1 MLAPLLLSAVLGSPA
16 EITFP
21 SPDFDRWNYGF
32 NTANGTRSVGST
44 FSAFQSGYPFDDRD
58 GQVLLGFVTGSQI
71 EQGLPPQ
78 AYRIVLCE
86 LEVSLASDDI
96 PYDPTLD
103 AWQTHQ
109 PGGGGDSDAGRPSHL
124 TGVAFRNGWDGWS
137 FGEDGAFGE
146 VMANGVRNCYPIDF
160 DEDGLP
166 RDISNNLTQQFD
178 PNIWAVGMTDEVA
191 AGAILPAYAPL
202 RFEVD
207 VSDPD
212 VACYVKQGLAEGL
225 LEFMVSSLHP
235 ASEPGSG
242 GEANYPDWVL
252 KENPLVDL
260 GVTSAASLTL
270 SIEVV
275 PPTGVAGDVTGDG
288 VVNVEDLLAILEAFG
303 RCPCC
308 EADLDD
314 SGVVD
319 VNDLLTV
326 IGGWGGGGI

>member
-1 MLAPLLLSAVLGSPA
+1 MITPILVPMLLGSPA
-16 EITFP
+16 EITFAT
-21 SPDFDRWNYGF
+21 PDFDRWNYGF
-32 NTANGTRSVGST
+32 NTADGTRSVGST

-78 AYRIVLCE
+78 AYHITGCHLE
-86 LEVSLASDDI
+86 LSLASDDI

-103 AWQTHQ
+103 SWQTHL
-109 PGGGGDSDAGRPSHL
+109 GEGEEDADAGRPTHL
-124 TGVAFRNGWDGWS
+124 SGVAFRNGWDGWS

-160 DEDGLP
+160 DETGAA
-166 RDISNNLTQQFD
+166 RDISNNLTQEFE
-178 PNIWAVGMTDEVA
+178 PHVWAVGVTNEVEP
-191 AGAILPAYAPL
+191 GEIIPAYTEL
-202 RFEVD
+202 LFTID

-212 VACYVKQGLAEGL
+212 VSCYVKQAIAEGL

-242 GEANYPDWVL
+242 GESNYPDWVL
-252 KENPLVDL
+252 KENPLVEL
-260 GVTSAASLTL
+260 GVTSAASLVVTL
-270 SIEVV
+270 EIT
-275 PPTGVAGDVTGDG
+275 PPSGVGGDVTGDG
-288 VVNVEDLLAILEAFG
+288 LVDVEDLLAILEAFG

-308 EADLDD
+308 EADLDQ

-319 VNDLLTV
+319 VNDLLAV
-326 IGGWGGGGI
+326 IGGWGG